1 MMKHLPISIAIIA
14 LLFSACQNKRQSIA
28 LTKPPLRYGMVTG
41 LKPEKIAEYK
51 KLHANAWPGVLKKIK
66 ECHIQ
71 NYSIYLQQID
81 GKPYLFSYFEYN
93 GDDFNGDMKKMAGD
107 STTQAWWKVTDITQ
121 LPLPEAAAQ
130 KKIWTNMEEVFHT
143 D

>member
-1 MMKHLPISIAIIA
+1 MKKQFLIAVVFITTF
-14 LLFSACQNKRQSIA
+14 FSACQNNAPSIH
-28 LTKPPLRYGMVTG
+28 LTKHVLRYGMVTG

-51 KLHANAWPGVLKKIK
+51 KLHVSAWPGVLKKIT

-71 NYSIYLQQID
+71 NYSIYLQQIG

-93 GDDFNGDMKKMAGD
+93 GDDFNADMKKMAGD
-107 STTQAWWKVTDITQ
+107 STTQAWWKVTYITQ
-121 LPLPEAAAQ
+121 IPLPEAAAQ

-143 D
+143 N